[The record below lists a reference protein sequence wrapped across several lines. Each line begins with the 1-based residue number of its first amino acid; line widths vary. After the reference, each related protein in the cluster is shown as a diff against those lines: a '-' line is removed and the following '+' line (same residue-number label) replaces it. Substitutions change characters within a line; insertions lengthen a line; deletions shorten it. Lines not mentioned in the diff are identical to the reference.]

1 MNKFTIGDQV
11 RCMCRVVNNTMPDF
25 QRGQVIEV
33 TADTIGN
40 INELAAVFSLAATEK
55 ANNQTTKGNQNHD

>member
-1 MNKFTIGDQV
+1 
-11 RCMCRVVNNTMPDF
+11 MCRVVNNTMPDF